1 MANATKKC
9 LFLILSVTPAW
20 GGASGTPIGVSQRR
34 PSASPSFLLESPSGR
49 RTQTQPR
56 ASTSQSSWHR
66 TPPGDPVGLGSPGF
80 PSSPQPSHLE
90 PALEKA
96 CFFPCRVSWCNS
108 GLADGAGPTYPPPDL
123 PSDAH
128 SPSCSASPTRPGSAP
143 AQARCRR
150 RWRGRVD
157 LWPCG
162 PVAGLGRQARPLL
175 PRVPPGPPQPR
186 LRQLLRPR
194 PPVRRSR
201 CQGNRRSHVTC
212 LRGAAG
218 HVTSEPGGAG
228 CPGVWTHM
236 AFRCKNPRRV
246 HISVPRPPADSSRQ
260 RDWRGGGHQG
270 SWKPGHPSLSH
281 PHDGCLV
288 TLGPSDRTMRLCSHP
303 GSVQQ
308 VQGRIGSI
316 GPARGS

>member
-150 RWRGRVD
+150 RWRGCVD

-162 PVAGLGRQARPLL
+162 PVALW
-175 PRVPPGPPQPR
+175 PGW
-186 LRQLLRPR
+186 
-194 PPVRRSR
+194 
-201 CQGNRRSHVTC
+201 GAK
-212 LRGAAG
+212 RGP
-218 HVTSEPGGAG
+218 S
-228 CPGVWTHM
+228 
-236 AFRCKNPRRV
+236 FRE
-246 HISVPRPPADSSRQ
+246 SRQ
-260 RDWRGGGHQG
+260 V
-270 SWKPGHPSLSH
+270 PLS
-281 PHDGCLV
+281 PA
-288 TLGPSDRTMRLCSHP
+288 SASY
-303 GSVQQ
+303 SA
-308 VQGRIGSI
+308 
-316 GPARGS
+316 PARQSAAAAAKATAAVT